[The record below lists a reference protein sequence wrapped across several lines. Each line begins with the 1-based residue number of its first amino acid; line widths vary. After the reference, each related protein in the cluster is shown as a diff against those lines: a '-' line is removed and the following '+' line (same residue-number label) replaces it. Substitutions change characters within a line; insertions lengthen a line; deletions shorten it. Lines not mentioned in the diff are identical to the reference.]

1 MNQKISFLKKTVIF
15 AVLTALFLC
24 AVFPL
29 FPHAAQSKE
38 MTEELFF
45 ELLDSFKRD
54 VYADGSK
61 YIDNE
66 RAYSGTECYGFAN
79 QISKYIFGS
88 FPCYNSR
95 GLQPNPDWTINYG
108 SAALMDLHIGDVIR
122 FKSRTSDHSVFV
134 TGMDDTYVY
143 CSDANSDYRNTVHHN
158 SKREIKTLLT
168 NLDKPLQVDSSCV
181 GWVAHYKYWNDSPAG
196 TKDPSVSFNCNGGGI
211 ECTQTATRYI
221 VITNALYMRSGAG
234 LGNSSVTLMP
244 NGTYFDVLY
253 GKETVDADGYTW
265 AQVVEGQYSGWTAVS
280 VAHYCKPVAPVM
292 DTDYYADAETGDIFI
307 NGTAKKLVLTVSE
320 DEPLPSAEQLGLS
333 RGGCEFL
340 GWSDEADGVPV
351 DGNTLGEKGKGEII
365 TLYAVW
371 SEPETVEVTDT
382 EPDETDT
389 EPDETET
396 EPEQTETE
404 PDNTDTEPDETETEP
419 DETETEP
426 DDGTGEGPLN
436 VFPIVGDANGDGD
449 LNNKDVTALF
459 RVISDHSAAE
469 YDLLCD
475 VNEDG
480 EVNNKDVIALFKI
493 LSQ

>member
-1 MNQKISFLKKTVIF
+1 
-15 AVLTALFLC
+15 
-24 AVFPL
+24 
-29 FPHAAQSKE
+29 
-38 MTEELFF
+38 
-45 ELLDSFKRD
+45 
-54 VYADGSK
+54 
-61 YIDNE
+61 
-66 RAYSGTECYGFAN
+66 
-79 QISKYIFGS
+79 
-88 FPCYNSR
+88 
-95 GLQPNPDWTINYG
+95 
-108 SAALMDLHIGDVIR
+108 
-122 FKSRTSDHSVFV
+122 
-134 TGMDDTYVY
+134 
-143 CSDANSDYRNTVHHN
+143 
-158 SKREIKTLLT
+158 
-168 NLDKPLQVDSSCV
+168 
-181 GWVAHYKYWNDSPAG
+181 
-196 TKDPSVSFNCNGGGI
+196 
-211 ECTQTATRYI
+211 
-221 VITNALYMRSGAG
+221 
-234 LGNSSVTLMP
+234 
-244 NGTYFDVLY
+244 
-253 GKETVDADGYTW
+253 
-265 AQVVEGQYSGWTAVS
+265 
-280 VAHYCKPVAPVM
+280 M

-382 EPDETDT
+382 ESDETDT
-389 EPDETET
+389 EPDEMET

-404 PDNTDTEPDETETEP
+404 PDETEP

-436 VFPIVGDANGDGD
+436 IFPIVGDANGDGD